1 MDMLVEFIPIGKAY
15 HTVEDIG
22 LRREFLVHFGQRAAS
37 SRVKND
43 GRTEEV
49 TFWVS
54 LLQNQLLRAIDRER
68 IWSKLTT
75 SETIEVSGTTLK
87 MCNCDLSSI
96 IALKFLNQTL
106 YMVVVEHKQYDMLP
120 IVYQILMNS

>member
-1 MDMLVEFIPIGKAY
+1 MDMLVEFIPIGRAY

-22 LRREFLVHFGQRAAS
+22 LRREFLVHFGHRAAS

-75 SETIEVSGTTLK
+75 SETIEVSSLLYWSLLYEMVGTTLK
-87 MCNCDLSSI
+87 MYSCD
-96 IALKFLNQTL
+96 
-106 YMVVVEHKQYDMLP
+106 
-120 IVYQILMNS
+120 